1 MKIQTA
7 PTQSFLERAPF
18 FNYRIPMDTKGPF
31 NPPSHN
37 KSYIHVIFDAFGH
50 FVVTVP
56 IKSNNAKTAL
66 SKLSYTIGS
75 LSLDHPY
82 ILLLIVDQNI

>member
-7 PTQSFLERAPF
+7 PTQSFPENAPS
-18 FNYRIPMDTKGPF
+18 FNYRISLDTNGPI

-37 KSYIHVIFDAFGH
+37 KFYIHVIIDAFSH

-56 IKSNNAKTAL
+56 IKSNNPKTAI
-66 SKLSYTIGS
+66 KT
-75 LSLDHPY
+75 
-82 ILLLIVDQNI
+82 LLHH